1 MSTAI
6 VIDDSISTNE
16 DIGPG
21 TIFEAEIAIGEAYL
35 LHHPDADIIGLNAG
49 VVSGFDNLKPSKNTP
64 QEKFIQAVLDYDRV
78 VLIMDNPL
86 QFNGGSFQVTP
97 KAEARMVSKEL
108 NKGYTELQ
116 IILVGNVEDMA
127 RGTSAIG
134 TTEPLSMVLP
144 PYVTMIVD
152 PRTVL
157 DFGFR
162 SIDSRIWKKRDAES
176 TSI

>member
-64 QEKFIQAVLDYDRV
+64 QEEFIQAVLDYDRV

-108 NKGYTELQ
+108 NSGTELQ

-127 RGTSAIG
+127 RGTSA
-134 TTEPLSMVLP
+134 TEPGTLSMVLP
-144 PYVTMIVD
+144 PYITMIVD
-152 PRTVL
+152 PRTIL
-157 DFGFR
+157 DFGF
-162 SIDSRIWKKRDAES
+162 
-176 TSI
+176 